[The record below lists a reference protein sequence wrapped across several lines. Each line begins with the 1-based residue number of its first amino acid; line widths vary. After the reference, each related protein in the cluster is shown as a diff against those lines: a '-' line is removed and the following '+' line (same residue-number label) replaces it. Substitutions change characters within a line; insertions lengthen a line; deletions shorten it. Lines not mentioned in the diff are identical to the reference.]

1 MPQSIANLDVMLNGK
16 IIEMN
21 KLEKENNSIKSQIDD
36 LKKLII
42 EKEQ

>member
-1 MPQSIANLDVMLNGK
+1 
-16 IIEMN
+16 MN

-42 EKEQ
+42 EKEQKIEILT